1 MEGRGE
7 DEVTAGRGDLL
18 SEVNEVEGR
27 GELGEAAAG
36 GFRGG
41 GGVLERP
48 PIVWYCMVLHCWLRR
63 AGCIYMGGGVYSDST
78 HFIMESQC
86 NIVKRYC
93 RI

>member
-7 DEVTAGRGDLL
+7 DEVTACRGDLL
-18 SEVNEVEGR
+18 SEENEVEGR

-48 PIVWYCMVLHCWLRR
+48 PIAVGKRGE
-63 AGCIYMGGGVYSDST
+63 AGRQR
-78 HFIMESQC
+78 ESSRMKHQ
-86 NIVKRYC
+86 RQ
-93 RI
+93 

>member
-7 DEVTAGRGDLL
+7 DEMTAGKGDLL

-41 GGVLERP
+41 GGVL
-48 PIVWYCMVLHCWLRR
+48 
-63 AGCIYMGGGVYSDST
+63 
-78 HFIMESQC
+78 
-86 NIVKRYC
+86 
-93 RI
+93 